1 MALFSWSPL
10 ARILGVADLAAL
22 VAVASTMAACHIML
36 AGAPRASWVGWF
48 YIALW
53 INKAVFTGGFGGAFP
68 AVFGLSE
75 TGIISLNPT
84 WYAVSAAVLCTLTA
98 SAVAEAVYDAGWEH
112 VLVAAAA
119 AIACGR
125 ATVPPLVMSR
135 MLATAYGRRAGAGA
149 AR

>member
-1 MALFSWSPL
+1 MALFGKSPP

-22 VAVASTMAACHIML
+22 IMVAASMMACHVML
-36 AGAPRASWVGWF
+36 AGAPWASWVGWF

-53 INKAVFTGGFGGAFP
+53 VNKAVFTGGFGGAFP

-84 WYAVSAAVLCTLTA
+84 WYMVSTAVLCALAVSAV
-98 SAVAEAVYDAGWEH
+98 SEAACGAGWAH
-112 VLVAAAA
+112 VAVAAAA
-119 AIACGR
+119 AVTCGR
-125 ATVPPLVMSR
+125 ATVLPLVMSR
-135 MLATAYGRRAGAGA
+135 MLATVYDRRAGAGA